1 MADTPRIE
9 RLELSVGGLSRPHLM
24 SRLTSRGVLL
34 NAHAKTLLEEAV
46 FDKQTMRAVVVTERS
61 VAGLGLPEGATLP
74 EILEVA
80 QEQGLLLCPADTGP
94 YMRLALMEQA
104 TSPDSVMSSGS
115 APTGA
120 LTVAAEPLSE
130 DNDYPK
136 GFYLRVVNGRPWLR
150 GYRCDNEHTWSP
162 GDRFVFRLPPQSV

>member
-9 RLELSVGGLSRPHLM
+9 RLELSVGGLSRPDLM

-46 FDKQTMRAVVVTERS
+46 FDKQTIRAVVVTERS

-80 QEQGLLLCPADTGP
+80 KEQGLLLCPADTGP
-94 YMRLALMEQA
+94 YMRMADRAGDIPRFGHVLGEC
-104 TSPDSVMSSGS
+104 TDRRSYGRRR
-115 APTGA
+115 T
-120 LTVAAEPLSE
+120 AERGQRLSE
-130 DNDYPK
+130 RLLPS
-136 GFYLRVVNGRPWLR
+136 R
-150 GYRCDNEHTWSP
+150 GGWPTLAA
-162 GDRFVFRLPPQSV
+162 RLSM